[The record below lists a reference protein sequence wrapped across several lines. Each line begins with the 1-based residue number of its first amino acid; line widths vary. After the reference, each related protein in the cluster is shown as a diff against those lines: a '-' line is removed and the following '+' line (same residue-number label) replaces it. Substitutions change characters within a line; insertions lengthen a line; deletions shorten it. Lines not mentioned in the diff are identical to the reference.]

1 MTFKKA
7 KALEE
12 LLIEKIEQCA
22 VGISGIS
29 PTAGDEHAAN
39 AIYKLVLALETLRVD
54 EDDEE

>member
-22 VGISGIS
+22 VAISGIS
-29 PTAGDEHAAN
+29 STESDEHAAN
-39 AIYKLVLALETLRVD
+39 AIYNLVRALEILRVEED
-54 EDDEE
+54 E

>member
-22 VGISGIS
+22 VGINDIS

-39 AIYKLVLALETLRVD
+39 AIYNLVRALEILRVEED
-54 EDDEE
+54 E